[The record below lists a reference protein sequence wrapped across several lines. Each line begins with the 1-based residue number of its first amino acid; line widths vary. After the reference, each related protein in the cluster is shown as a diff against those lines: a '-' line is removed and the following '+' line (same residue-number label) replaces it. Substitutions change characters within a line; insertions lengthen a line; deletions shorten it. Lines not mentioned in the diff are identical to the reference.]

1 MTQPGCI
8 IFDCDGVLVDSET
21 IGIRV
26 LLDMSAEYG
35 VAMDFEEAVGEF
47 SGRRLR
53 DVINVL
59 QTQAAA
65 PFPTDFEQSFRDRSY
80 KVFQTEVLP
89 VDGIRELLD
98 KLTALNIPFCV
109 ASSGP
114 LEKMQLNLS
123 LTKLLPYFSQRIYSG
138 YDINSWKPD
147 PGIFLHAA
155 RQMGFAPSDC
165 VVVED
170 SKAGVVAGVRGGF
183 SVFGYARHSNPV
195 ELKKEGAQVFY
206 SMHDLPGLLHL

>member
-1 MTQPGCI
+1 MIKPGCI

-26 LLDMSAEYG
+26 LLDMTAEYG
-35 VAMDFEEAVGEF
+35 VTKDFTEAVDEF

-53 DVINVL
+53 DVLNVL
-59 QTQAAA
+59 QTQAAS
-65 PFPTDFEQSFRDRSY
+65 PFPSNFEQSFREQSY

-89 VDGIRELLD
+89 VDGIPELLSS
-98 KLTALNIPFCV
+98 LSIPFCV

-114 LEKMQLNLS
+114 VEKIKLNLT
-123 LTKLLPYFSQRIYSG
+123 LTGLLPYFGDRIYSG

-155 RQMGFAPSDC
+155 KQMGFAPADC

-170 SKAGVVAGVRGGF
+170 SRAGVTAGVSGGF
-183 SVFGYARHSNPV
+183 KVFGYAKHSNPV

-206 SMHDLPGLLHL
+206 SMHDLPGLLGLK

>member
-1 MTQPGCI
+1 MNQPGCI

-26 LLDMSAEYG
+26 LLDMTAEYG
-35 VAMDFEEAVGEF
+35 VAMNFSEAVDEF

-53 DVINVL
+53 DVLNVL
-59 QTQAAA
+59 QTQTAT
-65 PFPTDFEQSFRDRSY
+65 PFPSDFEQSFREQSY

-89 VDGIRELLD
+89 VDGIRELLSS
-98 KLTALNIPFCV
+98 LTIPFCV

-114 LEKMQLNLS
+114 VEKIKLNLD
-123 LTKLLPYFSQRIYSG
+123 LTGLLPYFSNRIYSG

-155 RQMGFAPSDC
+155 QQMGFAPSDC

-170 SKAGVVAGVRGGF
+170 SKAGVTAGVSGGF
-183 SVFGYARHSNPV
+183 KVFGYAKHSNPV

-206 SMHDLPGLLHL
+206 SMHDLPGLLGLK